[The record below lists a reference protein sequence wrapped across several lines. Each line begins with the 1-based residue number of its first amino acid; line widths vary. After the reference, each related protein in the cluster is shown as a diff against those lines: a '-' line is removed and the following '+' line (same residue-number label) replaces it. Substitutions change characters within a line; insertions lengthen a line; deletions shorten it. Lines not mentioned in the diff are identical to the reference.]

1 MKNLKQ
7 VVSLFSQYVIK
18 NDADVGEPN
27 ANGVASGDYYYEVKD
42 TDGKT
47 KYLRS
52 LAPDNVISNVSIVDE
67 LGFVRIIFDE

>member
-1 MKNLKQ
+1 MI
-7 VVSLFSQYVIK
+7 V

-27 ANGVASGDYYYEVKD
+27 ANGAASGDYYYEVKD

-47 KYLRS
+47 KYLQI
-52 LAPDNVISNVSIVDE
+52 LAPDNAISNVSIVDE